1 MYKDYKASFPL
12 IAKANSQARCDN
24 FQPITIFE
32 STRCELAGFCDEW
45 KRGLRLVQMS
55 NFLSAERNV
64 NDLKPAAHESYLLS

>member
-1 MYKDYKASFPL
+1 MYKDYKGSFPL

-45 KRGLRLVQMS
+45 KRGLSLVQMS
-55 NFLSAERNV
+55 NFSSVEPNV
-64 NDLKPAAHESYLLS
+64 NDLKSSST